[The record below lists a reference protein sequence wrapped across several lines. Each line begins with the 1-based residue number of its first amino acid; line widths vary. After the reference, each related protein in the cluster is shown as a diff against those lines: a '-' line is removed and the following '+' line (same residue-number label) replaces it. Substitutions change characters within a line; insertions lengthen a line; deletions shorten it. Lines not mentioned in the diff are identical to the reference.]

1 MTADLYPR
9 PRRRTWAEEMGELI
23 AAPPLSVP
31 APAPAPEPPPRPRR
45 RAPKPVPRPEAP
57 ARKPPPSRAELAAA
71 LAASGLP
78 ALGRK
83 PLTACPECEAL
94 APDHLVDCGRVR
106 VPDPGKPAC
115 SCGYPVGS
123 LGCCGGAS

>member
-9 PRRRTWAEEMGELI
+9 PRRREWADEMGELI

-31 APAPAPEPPPRPRR
+31 APEPPRPRR
-45 RAPKPVPRPEAP
+45 RAPRAVPRPEAP
-57 ARKPPPSRAELAAA
+57 ARKPPPSRAELAAV

-83 PLTACPECEAL
+83 PLAACPECEAL
-94 APDHLVDCGRVR
+94 APNHLVGCGRVR
-106 VPDPGKPAC
+106 VPDPGRPAC

-123 LGCCGGAS
+123 LGCCGGGLT